1 MSTISGTSDNGAY
14 MQSLQNH
21 YLEADDDLETEKK
34 RLREKTREQI
44 DAIDQKS
51 RENLERLREKS
62 ENSLLEAKE
71 TAQEESRLQR
81 DRLLA
86 EVSEARAKLYDKQ
99 GRTQNPEVATYKK
112 LLEDSHKEA
121 QITKERTDSQ
131 MENLETYFN
140 DRAQEAAQKSSDK
153 LSAALTESSRR
164 ANETI
169 ERVSQEQKSYSADA
183 IEKHRK
189 TVERMAMERV
199 QENDFNE
206 RFVRKSIDE
215 GNQIAEARIKK
226 ADDYAEIVMRDAN
239 RSRHDDAESVAATL
253 RNQHTQETDKLRQDL
268 SDLVESEKQY
278 SKDRAQAT
286 QDAIKDFEPVYRA
299 RESSLQSGY
308 QAQLQKAKQ
317 DANDHETR
325 LAREKLQDMRQ
336 KDSYFTG
343 LISSQTENSRLREQE
358 LQQTFQRDRSLLEK
372 MAKDE
377 RERSNERTAGIVR
390 DLSGQREAS
399 LNQQAKAYQETI
411 ARYRQQS
418 DEQIRSLEGELARK
432 SAPGDK
438 TLISP
443 AAEEELRK
451 RMHADF
457 EVKLSAEQ
465 QRGTAREESLR
476 QTSQEKLNAEIKTR
490 QVQLTEANQRSTR
503 DRFQERGDLLTL
515 LTETKLA
522 ADARIKDTEYEHS
535 RQTEL
540 ISRGHA
546 QQTDNLKNQYDELLR
561 TQADETA
568 QRLDQQRQEAAF
580 ESKLMSRQFATRQT
594 ELIREYERKLNDMR
608 SEFKDEL
615 VATKSDTERLVR
627 ENDRKNKYALQEQAR
642 SYEQRIA
649 VLENQH
655 EERLRVIAQ
664 NYDEDLN
671 KIRRTNAEIL
681 RNKKG

>member
-1 MSTISGTSDNGAY
+1 MSSISGSGDSAY
-14 MQSLQNH
+14 FQSLQQH
-21 YLEADDDLETEKK
+21 YLEADDDLETERK

-51 RENLERLREKS
+51 RENFERLREKT
-62 ENSLLEAKE
+62 EDSLNEAKE
-71 TAQEESRLQR
+71 TALEEARLQR
-81 DRLLA
+81 DRLMA

-112 LLEDSHKEA
+112 MLENSQKEVQTTRDRANA
-121 QITKERTDSQ
+121 QMD
-131 MENLETYFN
+131 NLENYFN
-140 DRAQEAAQKSSDK
+140 ERAQESAQKHSDK
-153 LSAALTESSRR
+153 LSSALTESNHR

-169 ERVSQEQKSYSADA
+169 ERVSQEQKTYSADA

-189 TVERMAMERV
+189 TVERMALDRV

-215 GNQIAEARIKK
+215 GNRIAETRIKK
-226 ADDYAEIVMRDAN
+226 ADDYAEVVMKDAN
-239 RSRHDDAESVAATL
+239 RSRHDDAESVAATM

-268 SDLVESEKQY
+268 TDLVESEKQY
-278 SKDRAQAT
+278 SKDKAQAT
-286 QDAIKDFEPVYRA
+286 QEAIKDFEPIYRA

-308 QAQLQKAKQ
+308 QAQLTKAKQ

-325 LAREKLQDMRQ
+325 MAREKLQDMRQ
-336 KDSYFTG
+336 KDNYFTG
-343 LISSQTENSRLREQE
+343 LIASQTENNRLREQE

-372 MAKDE
+372 MARDE
-377 RERSNERTAGIVR
+377 RDRSNERTAGIVR
-390 DLSGQREAS
+390 DLSEQREGS

-411 ARYRQQS
+411 ARYREQS
-418 DEQIRSLEGELARK
+418 DDQIRNLEAELARK

-443 AAEEELRK
+443 AAEEDLRK
-451 RMHADF
+451 KMHADF
-457 EVKLSAEQ
+457 ERKLSAEQ
-465 QRGTAREESLR
+465 QRGTAREESMR
-476 QTSQEKLNAEIKTR
+476 QTSQEKLAAEVKTR
-490 QVQLTEANQRSTR
+490 QVQLTEANQRATR

-522 ADARIKDTEYEHS
+522 ADAAIKNSDYEHT

-540 ISRGHA
+540 VARSHA
-546 QQTDNLKNQYDELLR
+546 QQTDNLKTQYDEMLR
-561 TQADETA
+561 TQADESA
-568 QRLDQQRQEAAF
+568 QRLDQQRQESAF

-594 ELIREYERKLNDMR
+594 ELIREYERKMNDMR

-615 VATKSDTERLVR
+615 AATKSDAERVVR
-627 ENDRKNKYALQEQAR
+627 ENERKNKYALQEQAR

-655 EERLRVIAQ
+655 EERMRVVAQ

-681 RNKKG
+681 RNKKS